1 MAGRYAGSVEDRLG
15 ALVDVLRANGVRVTV
30 PRRAILE
37 SLVAT
42 GPHVTAEDLAAHV
55 RARHPEVHESTVYR
69 TLDRLGTLGVVDH
82 VHLGHGRAVF
92 HVPGEAHQHL
102 HCDSCGTVVE
112 APDELFAGVVRAV
125 EERYGFELDLDHF
138 ALGGRCRACRDA
150 GAPPRAGRRRS
161 PRNRAHQP
169 SVPGPPLNGPTTSG
183 VIQPP

>member
-1 MAGRYAGSVEDRLG
+1 MADRLS
-15 ALVDVLRANGVRVTV
+15 AMLDLLRANGVRITV

-42 GPHVTAEDLAAHV
+42 GPHVTAEELAGHV
-55 RARHPEVHESTVYR
+55 RARFPEVHESTVYR
-69 TLDRLGTLGVVDH
+69 TLDRLTRLGVVDH
-82 VHLGHGRAVF
+82 VHLGHGRAVY

-102 HCDSCGTVVE
+102 YCDSCGAVVE
-112 APDELFAGVVRAV
+112 APDEVFAGLVEEI

-150 GAPPRAGRRRS
+150 GAAARAGRRSR
-161 PRNRAHQP
+161 RRGHQP
-169 SVPGPPLNGPTTSG
+169 SLPGSPLKGPATAG

>member
-1 MAGRYAGSVEDRLG
+1 MEEPLS
-15 ALVDVLRANGVRVTV
+15 ALLDVLRANGVRITV

-42 GPHVTAEDLAAHV
+42 GPHVTAEELAAHV

-69 TLDRLGTLGVVDH
+69 TLDRLGRLGVVDH

-102 HCDSCGTVVE
+102 HCDSCGAVVE
-112 APDELFAGVVRAV
+112 APDELFAPLVRAV

-138 ALGGRCRACRDA
+138 ALGGRCQACREA
-150 GAPPRAGRRRS
+150 GASPRRGRRRARRGA
-161 PRNRAHQP
+161 PHHP

-183 VIQPP
+183 VTQPP